1 MHVVYYISV
10 YIFKKIVSHV
20 YKICAVVTGYIK
32 ATWLDLWWGVIS
44 MANYYSWQWLSV
56 AVVQALIMMNNIQQ
70 LRVQLEKMFEAMGG
84 EKVQGW

>member
-32 ATWLDLWWGVIS
+32 AT
-44 MANYYSWQWLSV
+44 
-56 AVVQALIMMNNIQQ
+56 
-70 LRVQLEKMFEAMGG
+70 
-84 EKVQGW
+84 